1 MAIDF
6 GQVFRGVATGAMS
19 AYNEAVEKKDQMYAE
34 IAVRAGD
41 NYLNNILPE
50 TQKAEEM
57 RKDNYDLIAS
67 NFGNNFAELMDI
79 NKITTQKDA
88 FKIAS
93 DYYKNADKDKLKA
106 AMFETNFD
114 QRYNQRGKTFNEK
127 YAPVKKFLGEGIGTM
142 GPYTVDTLVGE
153 QQEPPMRTAMV
164 SQKAPMT
171 DTITEQE
178 VSVPGEFSSS
188 AISDFIIQPQI
199 SFDVPESEF
208 QKVASTMRE
217 FGQFF
222 TINEATGKPE
232 INLNDTNRNEYGALR
247 NITQEISQNYLDQKG
262 DVNVSAA
269 MTAASN
275 MLTKQ
280 TSTMIYGE
288 QLPDKYT
295 QGIATPDGKSFSEK
309 FNAKYQTDVEK
320 KQYLANGLFSLD
332 GGKDAQR
339 FFAQSFPEDVVFND
353 NTSVRDYLLRLTG
366 LKR

>member
-1 MAIDF
+1 
-6 GQVFRGVATGAMS
+6 
-19 AYNEAVEKKDQMYAE
+19 
-34 IAVRAGD
+34 
-41 NYLNNILPE
+41 
-50 TQKAEEM
+50 
-57 RKDNYDLIAS
+57 
-67 NFGNNFAELMDI
+67 
-79 NKITTQKDA
+79 
-88 FKIAS
+88 
-93 DYYKNADKDKLKA
+93 
-106 AMFETNFD
+106 
-114 QRYNQRGKTFNEK
+114 
-127 YAPVKKFLGEGIGTM
+127 
-142 GPYTVDTLVGE
+142 
-153 QQEPPMRTAMV
+153 MRTAMV
-164 SQKAPMT
+164 SQKDPMT
-171 DTITEQE
+171 DTVTEQE

-208 QKVASTMRE
+208 QKVASTMRG

-222 TINEATGKPE
+222 TQDERTGELKV
-232 INLNDTNRNEYGALR
+232 NLNDTNRNEYGALR

-295 QGIATPDGKSFSEK
+295 QGIATADGKSFSEK

-320 KQYLANGLFSLD
+320 RQYLANGLFNLN

-339 FFAQSFPEDVVFND
+339 FFAQSFPKDVVFDD

>member
-6 GQVFRGVATGAMS
+6 GQAFRGIATGAMS

-142 GPYTVDTLVGE
+142 GPYTVDTLIGE

-164 SQKAPMT
+164 SQKDPMT
-171 DTITEQE
+171 DTVTEQE

-295 QGIATPDGKSFSEK
+295 QGIATADGKSFSEK

-339 FFAQSFPEDVVFND
+339 FFAQSFPEDVVFDD

>member
-6 GQVFRGVATGAMS
+6 GQAFRGIATGAMS

-164 SQKAPMT
+164 SQKDPMT
-171 DTITEQE
+171 DTVTEQE

-339 FFAQSFPEDVVFND
+339 FFAQSFPIDVVFDD

>member
-6 GQVFRGVATGAMS
+6 GQAFRGIATGAMS

-164 SQKAPMT
+164 SQKDPMT

-199 SFDVPESEF
+199 SYNISESEF

-339 FFAQSFPEDVVFND
+339 FFAQSFPIDVVFDD

>member
-6 GQVFRGVATGAMS
+6 GQAFRGIATGAMS

-106 AMFETNFD
+106 AMFETNLE

-164 SQKAPMT
+164 SQKDPMT

-247 NITQEISQNYLDQKG
+247 NITQEISQNYLDQ
-262 DVNVSAA
+262 DRNVNVSAA

-339 FFAQSFPEDVVFND
+339 FFAQSFPIDVVFDD

>member
-67 NFGNNFAELMDI
+67 NFGNNFAELMDLYI
-79 NKITTQKDA
+79 ISTQKDA

-142 GPYTVDTLVGE
+142 GPYTVDTLIGE

-164 SQKAPMT
+164 SQKDPMT
-171 DTITEQE
+171 DTVTEQE

-188 AISDFIIQPQI
+188 AISDFIIRPQI

-222 TINEATGKPE
+222 TINAATGKPE
-232 INLNDTNRNEYGALR
+232 I
-247 NITQEISQNYLDQKG
+247 K
-262 DVNVSAA
+262 
-269 MTAASN
+269 
-275 MLTKQ
+275 
-280 TSTMIYGE
+280 
-288 QLPDKYT
+288 
-295 QGIATPDGKSFSEK
+295 
-309 FNAKYQTDVEK
+309 
-320 KQYLANGLFSLD
+320 
-332 GGKDAQR
+332 
-339 FFAQSFPEDVVFND
+339 
-353 NTSVRDYLLRLTG
+353 
-366 LKR
+366 

>member
-1 MAIDF
+1 
-6 GQVFRGVATGAMS
+6 
-19 AYNEAVEKKDQMYAE
+19 
-34 IAVRAGD
+34 
-41 NYLNNILPE
+41 
-50 TQKAEEM
+50 
-57 RKDNYDLIAS
+57 
-67 NFGNNFAELMDI
+67 
-79 NKITTQKDA
+79 
-88 FKIAS
+88 
-93 DYYKNADKDKLKA
+93 
-106 AMFETNFD
+106 MFETNFD

-142 GPYTVDTLVGE
+142 GPYTVDTLIGE

-164 SQKAPMT
+164 SQKDPMT
-171 DTITEQE
+171 DTVTEQE

-339 FFAQSFPEDVVFND
+339 FFAQSFPIDVVFDD

>member
-6 GQVFRGVATGAMS
+6 GQAFRGIATGAMS

-164 SQKAPMT
+164 SQKDPMT

-339 FFAQSFPEDVVFND
+339 FFAQSFPIDVVFDD

>member
-93 DYYKNADKDKLKA
+93 DYYKNADKDKLEA
-106 AMFETNFD
+106 AMFETNFQ

-153 QQEPPMRTAMV
+153 KQEQPMKEVTT
-164 SQKAPMT
+164 KDTMT
-171 DTITEQE
+171 DTVITEQTP
-178 VSVPGEFSSS
+178 VDFSSS

-339 FFAQSFPEDVVFND
+339 FFAQSFPIDVVFDD

>member
-6 GQVFRGVATGAMS
+6 GQAFRGIATGAMS

-153 QQEPPMRTAMV
+153 QQAPPMRTAMV
-164 SQKAPMT
+164 SQKDSMT
-171 DTITEQE
+171 DTVTEQE

-275 MLTKQ
+275 KLTKQ

-339 FFAQSFPEDVVFND
+339 FFAQSFPIDVVFDD